1 MLQVS
6 TIVNNSLSV
15 ALGLIIYSFIIYLG
29 YLMFFSSS
37 LTNPEIEEEQKDAKK
52 EERKEDR
59 EKIDTFDILE
69 DA

>member
-1 MLQVS
+1 MLQIA

-37 LTNPEIEEEQKDAKK
+37 SPEIEEEKEAKK

-59 EKIDTFDILE
+59 EKIDSFDVLE